1 MTMASGKQL
10 RDDRPPSW
18 MAEWEPPL
26 DRDPLGVLERAAEGR
41 DKGLVK
47 KRNKEMTKDDPEFF
61 RGAAGVMAADLAA
74 SRSQV
79 SGVWVDIC
87 GDAHIGNFGT
97 YGSPE
102 RQMLFDIN
110 DFDEARYAPWEW
122 DLCRL
127 AASAVVVA
135 RAREMD
141 TQQQDGAARAVCTAY
156 AETVAKLG
164 RGPLVDRWYRMTR
177 WESLETADLALGRSD
192 DDDLLSRAAELIK
205 DDRVR
210 KQRATVEELTNSSG
224 GFNKD
229 KRKDGTPRQT
239 PIDDL
244 RADEVRQSLAAYRDT
259 LPAGLRRVLGGYQP
273 TAVAIRP
280 VGAGSLGLRSYI
292 VLMRGRNRSDA
303 LILQVKEA
311 TPSQLEFGLDPTPSR
326 HEGER
331 VVRLQQMLQGA
342 SDPLLGWTSI
352 GKQQYYVRQF
362 RDMKGAPELDDLE
375 ALDLVALGRLCGTTL
390 ARAHAR
396 SASSAEG
403 QLRRMSA
410 YIGDS
415 VELCDAVVKFA
426 HTYAGV
432 TTRDRDLLDSNK

>member
-1 MTMASGKQL
+1 MAMASGKQL
-10 RDDRPPSW
+10 RDDRSPTW
-18 MAEWEPPL
+18 MAEWEPPP
-26 DRDPLGVLERAAEGR
+26 DRDPMGVLERAAEGR
-41 DKGLVK
+41 DEDLVR
-47 KRNKEMTKDDPEFF
+47 KRNKEMAKDDPAFL

-79 SGVWVDIC
+79 SGLWVDIC

-102 RQMLFDIN
+102 RQMLFDVN

-135 RAREMD
+135 RDRKMD
-141 TQQQDGAARAVCTAY
+141 TQQQDGAARAVCAAY
-156 AETVAKLG
+156 AETLAKLG

-177 WESLETADLALGRSD
+177 WASLDSADLALGGGD
-192 DDDLLSRAAELIK
+192 DDDLLRRAAELIK
-205 DDRVR
+205 REDVR
-210 KQRATVEELTNSSG
+210 EQSDTVKKLTGGSG
-224 GFNKD
+224 RFNQD
-229 KRKDGTPRQT
+229 KKDGKRRQM
-239 PIDDL
+239 PIDDG
-244 RADEVRQSLAAYRDT
+244 RADEVRQSLGAYRDT

-311 TPSQLEFGLDPTPSR
+311 TPSQLEFGLDPTPPR

-331 VVRLQQMLQGA
+331 VVRMQQMLQGA

-352 GKQQYYVRQF
+352 GEEQYYVRQF
-362 RDMKGAPELDDLE
+362 RDMKGAPELDDLA

-403 QLRRMSA
+403 QLQRMSA
-410 YIGDS
+410 YVGDS
-415 VELCDAVVKFA
+415 GELCDAVVKFA

-432 TTRDRDLLDSNK
+432 TTRDRDLLDSKK